1 MEFMDDDGDHIK
13 SKYLISHVNHFVL
26 QTSNFLAK
34 FVVDCEEKLVHFN
47 RKIHQLESKVTLL
60 ETKNFTLQGK
70 DEDCQT
76 SNKGNEDD
84 KTTKDKVNNNIQTP
98 EQETVSQGKQ
108 SDLSENLNI
117 ESNSSSSPSN
127 EEQTQD
133 DNQPSPDEIQAS
145 QHPKLLKYF
154 KMEKVGVP
162 APAIKGKMKVEGID
176 PCLLDDPNKF
186 IRKDAFGVD
195 NSIEVDG
202 DDSSDDDD

>member
-1 MEFMDDDGDHIK
+1 MPRQCIQIHSYRKVWSFRPSTALMFIWHTLFEQSRLQNKILDSLPEF
-13 SKYLISHVNHFVL
+13 
-26 QTSNFLAK
+26 Q
-34 FVVDCEEKLVHFN
+34 
-47 RKIHQLESKVTLL
+47 

-127 EEQTQD
+127 EEQTQG
-133 DNQPSPDEIQAS
+133 E
-145 QHPKLLKYF
+145 H
-154 KMEKVGVP
+154 
-162 APAIKGKMKVEGID
+162 
-176 PCLLDDPNKF
+176 F
-186 IRKDAFGVD
+186 I
-195 NSIEVDG
+195 
-202 DDSSDDDD
+202 